1 MTDKPRAPRHRADG
15 GYARGDETRRRI
27 IDAAIRLF
35 GERGFE
41 GASTREIAKAAG
53 VNAPALQY
61 YFDSKEGVYRACA
74 EFIAETM
81 AAHFAPAL
89 DAAQAVL
96 ADAQASREALLGAF
110 DQVMDN
116 LADYMLLS
124 QDAQQRRLF
133 VTHEQV
139 GHGPSV
145 LFDLLEQSDKPRTGE
160 VTAQLVSRLTGLAAG
175 DTLTRIRVATLL
187 GQVMVFQMTQRTLAS
202 KLGWARM
209 GPAEVAMIKETVR
222 GQCRVLIDS
231 WATAAT
237 PGRRP

>member
-1 MTDKPRAPRHRADG
+1 MTDKPRAHRHRADG

-41 GASTREIAKAAG
+41 GASTREIAKAAV

-81 AAHFAPAL
+81 AAHFEPAL
-89 DAAQAVL
+89 DGAQTVL
-96 ADAQASREALLGAF
+96 ADAKASRGALLQAF
-110 DQVMDN
+110 DQLMDN

-133 VTHEQV
+133 ITHEQV

-145 LFDLLEQSDKPRTGE
+145 LFDLLEQSVKPRIGE
-160 VTAQLVSRLTGLAAG
+160 VTAQLVSRITGLKAE
-175 DTLTRIRVATLL
+175 DTMTKIRVATLL
-187 GQVMVFQMTQRTLAS
+187 GQLIVFQMTQRTLAS

-209 GPAEVAMIKETVR
+209 GPQEVAVIKETVR
-222 GQCRVLIDS
+222 GQCRVLMDS
-231 WATAAT
+231 WTQT
-237 PGRRP
+237 G